1 MKSLVHTVAAL
12 SLCGLLT
19 PAWAENPQ
27 EAKALLDSALAE
39 IKTRGLE
46 GAQKEFNAGGKWRQ
60 GTMYLVMADFKGNM
74 LVHSANEKIIGKN
87 MYEAK
92 DAAGLPFVQEVI
104 KSVQATGEAKVN
116 LRWANPNT
124 KKVDDG
130 HMLARR
136 VPGQAVYLGAVY
148 FD

>member
-1 MKSLVHTVAAL
+1 MKTFKHTLAAL
-12 SLCGLLT
+12 ALCGLFS
-19 PAWAENPQ
+19 PAMAETAQ
-27 EAKALLDSALAE
+27 DARTLLDAAMAE
-39 IKTRGLE
+39 IKARGLE
-46 GAQKEFNAGGKWRQ
+46 GAQKVFNAGGKWRQ

-74 LVHSANEKIIGKN
+74 LVHSANEKIVGKN

-116 LRWANPNT
+116 LRWANPTT
-124 KKVDDG
+124 KKLDDG

-136 VPGQAVYLGAVY
+136 VPGQSYYLGAV
-148 FD
+148 FFE

>member
-1 MKSLVHTVAAL
+1 MKLFKHSLAAL
-12 SLCGLLT
+12 ALCGLIA
-19 PAWAENPQ
+19 PAMAETAQ
-27 EAKALLDSALAE
+27 DAKALLDAALAE

-74 LVHSANEKIIGKN
+74 LVHSANEKIVGKN

-104 KSVQATGEAKVN
+104 KGVQATGEAKVN
-116 LRWANPNT
+116 LRWANPTT
-124 KKVDDG
+124 KKLDDG
-130 HMLARR
+130 HMFARR
-136 VPGQAVYLGAVY
+136 VPGQGVYLGAV
-148 FD
+148 FFE